1 MNSVGQPKGLR
12 PRQGKGGGH
21 PSQQNYNI
29 TNDFVSVGIKQN
41 EKVLFIIMGYL
52 LLLLKWNTF
61 FFFCQVENS

>member
-1 MNSVGQPKGLR
+1 MNSVGLPKGLR
-12 PRQGKGGGH
+12 PRQGEGGGH

-52 LLLLKWNTF
+52 LLLLK
-61 FFFCQVENS
+61 